1 VNYKEA
7 GDARGVGT
15 RLNSTTIILAGLH
28 WTVSVGQ
35 TSKCRLTRGPGLAL
49 LSVQFVVG
57 EVFLGVVDRA
67 ERKEREGG
75 VIAGS

>member
-1 VNYKEA
+1 MLFKVIAEREFCLWFPL
-7 GDARGVGT
+7 GIFT
-15 RLNSTTIILAGLH
+15 GLF
-28 WTVSVGQ
+28 Q
-35 TSKCRLTRGPGLAL
+35 TRGPGLAL